1 MSRPSFWFCLV
12 LQSEVQ
18 TVNQTEEV
26 VVTIG
31 RNAVGTAGHEVVGV
45 VSIATE
51 LWQHIGPAFHV
62 VQYAVVTAVVEGAVV
77 SEFQTGKAQTGFGA
91 FGALRLGVVGLNVVF
106 PLAVTGQLV
115 SNLGFTFEAKRT

>member
-1 MSRPSFWFCLV
+1 M
-12 LQSEVQ
+12 QSEVQ

-45 VSIATE
+45 GVSIATE

-91 FGALRLGVVGLNVVF
+91 FGALRLRWLD
-106 PLAVTGQLV
+106 
-115 SNLGFTFEAKRT
+115 